1 MYMKPGDICREYTQ
15 AKFKKQQIEILADQ
29 NSCTKEEIM
38 KILVENGIEL
48 PTETKKKPSAK
59 VKEEK
64 AEEITPKEEKAQD
77 EAQTK
82 PQSMPEAVAG
92 VLIARLEQLEAEIVA
107 KQKEIEAKESEYREI
122 AAFMGCRTA

>member
-59 VKEEK
+59 AKEEK
-64 AEEITPKEEKAQD
+64 AEEITQKEEKAT
-77 EAQTK
+77 EY
-82 PQSMPEAVAG
+82 AG
-92 VLIARLEQLEAEIVA
+92 GGSRCVDCTIGSDRGRNCGKA
-107 KQKEIEAKESEYREI
+107 
-122 AAFMGCRTA
+122 G

>member
-59 VKEEK
+59 AKEEK
-64 AEEITPKEEKAQD
+64 AEEITQKEEKTQD

-92 VLIARLEQLEAEIVA
+92 VLIARLEQLEMEIA
-107 KQKEIEAKESEYREI
+107 AKEKEYKEI
-122 AAFMGCRTA
+122 AAFLGCKTA